1 MVWAMDG
8 FKSGGQGAGIKNPY
22 IDYNSNFWFGHYTS
36 GNQITPNYSS
46 LNNNGESLGSKLEHM
61 VLEMM
66 LAIYINGGPTQ
77 HKRFYLVF
85 NNKME
90 VYCDKMSNSS
100 KTWNTNDLVVSL
112 KIKKSGGSLEEI
124 PVVSASNL
132 STPTVSSM
140 GNQLFGYQE
149 IGTTSTHPN
158 TKLPA
163 SFSGLGRTGW
173 MATHLSYNQGTGNA
187 KKTDNNSGVYFS
199 SGGNKVFRTFGTVA
213 TTAGAFD
220 IYFRIGLLMALIMI

>member
-1 MVWAMDG
+1 M
-8 FKSGGQGAGIKNPY
+8 IKCP
-22 IDYNSNFWFGHYTS
+22 IPAKPG
-36 GNQITPNYSS
+36 
-46 LNNNGESLGSKLEHM
+46 
-61 VLEMM
+61 
-66 LAIYINGGPTQ
+66 
-77 HKRFYLVF
+77 
-85 NNKME
+85 
-90 VYCDKMSNSS
+90 
-100 KTWNTNDLVVSL
+100 TNDLVVSL
-112 KIKKSGGSLEEI
+112 KIKKSGSGSSLEEI

-132 STPTVSSM
+132 STPTVSAM
-140 GNQLFGYQE
+140 KPVVWMQE

-173 MATHLSYNQGTGNA
+173 MATHLWYNQGTGNA

-220 IYFRIGLLMALIMI
+220 IYFRIGVPNGTNYDIEQAQVEFKSWNGSSLSNMSGTNVLQTFTWKQ